1 MHNHS
6 TNLFA
11 EDEMPAEVDRQT
23 SQTMTTRGSLIK
35 KLSFLDRF
43 LALWIFL
50 AMVLGILLGCFVPR
64 TQDVLNTAKLI
75 GVSAPI
81 GTFHPSDAFVNDAQR
96 LDLLL

>member
-6 TNLFA
+6 TNLFP
-11 EDEMPAEVDRQT
+11 EDEESEMQTNPQT
-23 SQTMTTRGSLIK
+23 SETVQRGSTARESLVK

-50 AMVLGILLGCFVPR
+50 AMVLGILLGCFVPG

-81 GTFHPSDAFVNDAQR
+81 GTHS
-96 LDLLL
+96 

>member
-11 EDEMPAEVDRQT
+11 EEEMPAEET
-23 SQTMTTRGSLIK
+23 SETTTTRTVRESLVK

-81 GTFHPSDAFVNDAQR
+81 GTFHP
-96 LDLLL
+96 